1 MVNKKII
8 PTVLTVLIFTLNM
21 HAEKI
26 EIQISYGGWSL
37 SPFIAS
43 VEKETERIVG
53 DELYYIVNSLLP
65 GIALSA
71 FQSDIDLSSSG
82 KSLDL
87 SLWLKVGRSN
97 FSLGLKGQYYS
108 FHLPYS
114 LDSVQSISFLGFPLI
129 ELEAQAEGEIN
140 LQSVILSPL
149 ARWTTLSGKN
159 FKLSLYGGFAI
170 FHYDGDYILDGNIL
184 VESPLGDFEYQ
195 GEASQSLDE
204 LREWSDRIPSWML
217 SPSLG
222 MQMQYNLSK
231 KFGLVLDVSLSH
243 GFFFSAGVF
252 FAIGSSQ

>member
-1 MVNKKII
+1 VVNKKII
-8 PTVLTVLIFTLNM
+8 PIVLTVLIFTLNLQ
-21 HAEKI
+21 AEKI
-26 EIQISYGGWSL
+26 DIQISYGGWSL
-37 SPFIAS
+37 SPFITS
-43 VEKETERIVG
+43 VEKESEKIIG
-53 DELYYIVNSLLP
+53 DELYYLVNTLLP
-65 GIALSA
+65 GAALSA

-87 SLWLKVGRSN
+87 SLWYKVGQSN

-108 FHLPYS
+108 FQLPYS

-129 ELEAQAEGEIN
+129 ELEAQAEGDIN
-140 LQSVILSPL
+140 LQSFILSPL

-170 FHYDGDYILDGNIL
+170 FHYNGDYILDGNVLIR
-184 VESPLGDFEYQ
+184 SPLGDFEYH
-195 GEASQSLDE
+195 GEESQSIEE

-222 MQMQYNLSK
+222 MVMQYNLTK
-231 KFGLVLDVSLSH
+231 EFGLLLDVSLSH